1 MDLTLRDPRPGA
13 GLLTGL
19 GLVAIVSAVLAPFH
33 AHVSRAIPAIVLVIP
48 VVVAGIVGGRL
59 AAVVTAVAG
68 DVAYNFA
75 FIPPVGSFRVTFSD
89 DIVALVVFGLVA
101 VAVGTLV
108 ASVAD
113 QRRAVARQ
121 AEELAV
127 LEGVDEQRAALLRSV
142 SHDLR
147 SPLSAIR
154 AVASDLRSGTEL
166 AEPVRAELLDVVCD
180 EAERLD
186 RIVANLLSLS
196 RIEAGA
202 LRPDRQA
209 VDLEELCDAVA
220 ARLGRLFD
228 EVNLDVDVPND
239 LPLVDVDYVQID
251 QVLTNLLENAV
262 RHSPPGK
269 SVRVRARPVGG
280 AFVDVSVIDEGP
292 GVGLAERDHIFEAF
306 RTGNGSES
314 TGVGLAICKAIVEAH
329 GGTISVSSTRGPG
342 ACFEFKVPVR
352 HG

>member
-1 MDLTLRDPRPGA
+1 MDLTLRDPRPGV
-13 GLLTGL
+13 GLLVGL
-19 GLVAIVSAVLAPFH
+19 GLVAVVAAALAPFH
-33 AHVSRAIPAIVLVIP
+33 AHMSRAIPALVLVIP

-59 AAVVTAVAG
+59 AAVVTAVGGA
-68 DVAYNFA
+68 VAYDVA
-75 FIPPVGSFRVTFSD
+75 FIPPVGTFRITLSD

-113 QRRAVARQ
+113 QRRAVSRQ

-147 SPLSAIR
+147 SPLAAIR
-154 AVASDLRSGTEL
+154 AVASDLRSGTEM

-186 RIVANLLSLS
+186 RIVANLLNLS

-202 LRPDRQA
+202 LHPDRQA
-209 VDLEELCDAVA
+209 VDLEELCGDVA
-220 ARLGRLFD
+220 RRLSRLFD
-228 EVNLDVDVPND
+228 EVSLQVDVPDD

-269 SVRVRARPVGG
+269 TVRVAARPVDGG
-280 AFVDVSVIDEGP
+280 FVDVSVFDEGP
-292 GVGLAERDHIFEAF
+292 GVSAGERDHIFEPF
-306 RTGNGSES
+306 RTGNGSVS
-314 TGVGLAICKAIVEAH
+314 TGIGLAICKAIVEAH
-329 GGTISVSSTRGPG
+329 GGTISVSKVPGPG
-342 ACFEFKVPVR
+342 ACFEFKVPIR